1 VAEHGASSFG
11 KEALDEVQPG
21 AVFWGEDELEASLG
35 SSGEPGLG
43 FPRNVG
49 RVIVE
54 DDLDR
59 GCGGVGGIEDVEKLN
74 EFAATMTIL

>member
-1 VAEHGASSFG
+1 VAEHGAGGFG
-11 KEALDEVQPG
+11 EEALYEVQPG
-21 AVFWGEDELEASLG
+21 AVLRGEHELEASLG
-35 SSGEPGLG
+35 SGGEPGLG

-59 GCGGVGGIEDVEKLN
+59 GCRGVGGIEGVEKLDDSR
-74 EFAATMTIL
+74 LR